1 MSVGREFQELLQFL
15 GTSIT
20 FIVCPFIRWF
30 KCLSRVLKRSVSVT
44 ALASHIIIRSDL
56 HSIQNSKILLPLYHL
71 QRANTVNKYKLEWK
85 VSFVLAKKNIQKLY
99 FFPTNLPLFLVPPR
113 ASSIVILDLEPHY
126 SDPTHQPNL
135 VNLWTTHSADIQ
147 TSTNSEKE
155 PVIDCLNKAVA
166 VFLFIISILIVLYS
180 FYIASDHFNS
190 FSS

>member
-44 ALASHIIIRSDL
+44 ALASHIIMRSDL

-113 ASSIVILDLEPHY
+113 VSSIVILDLEPHY
-126 SDPTHQPNL
+126 SDSTHQPNL
-135 VNLWTTHSADIQ
+135 VNLWT